1 MTVFTLVATMQY
13 ETVQKLTFLPERQ
26 ESRFAGCS
34 KTELR
39 LTTPLIGA
47 KVRAISSEKSAK
59 LTLRSVRSD
68 SAVAPSQGSKPYTS
82 NSDAVPT

>member
-59 LTLRSVRSD
+59 LTIRSD
-68 SAVAPSQGSKPYTS
+68 FAVAPSQGSKPYTS